1 MKGRSARRLASHAL
15 LSLLVIAS
23 LSPFLFMVLASL
35 KSNEQFYHAYF
46 APSLPLRWG
55 NYAEAWVQVGG
66 YLINSITVTAVSVT
80 GSLLFAGLAA
90 YAFARY
96 RFPGSRVLY
105 LAVLIVL
112 LIPGTLTLIP
122 AFVILRKLGLI
133 GSHAAL
139 YAVYITE
146 TQVLGLLVLRSFF
159 AGVPDDLLEAATLD
173 GAGDVATAARVVM
186 PLAKPAFLT
195 VAIMST
201 LSCWNDYLWPLI
213 TLPDSRLWTV
223 TQGLVA
229 FRDRY
234 AGMSAWGPLFAGF
247 VIASVPL
254 FILFFASM
262 RHFVSGLTS
271 GAMKA

>member
-1 MKGRSARRLASHAL
+1 MTGRSAGRLASHAL
-15 LSLLVIAS
+15 LSVLVFAS
-23 LSPFLFMVLASL
+23 LYPFLFMVLTSL
-35 KSNEQFYHAYF
+35 KTSEQFSHGYF
-46 APSLPLRWG
+46 FPAVPLRWG
-55 NYAEAWVQVGG
+55 NYAEAWGQVGR
-66 YLINSITVTAVSVT
+66 YLLNSITVTAVSVA
-80 GSLLFAGLAA
+80 GSLLFAALAA

-96 RFPGSRVLY
+96 RFPGSRLLYIGVL
-105 LAVLIVL
+105 AAL
-112 LIPGTLTLIP
+112 LIPGTLTLVP
-122 AFVILRKLGLI
+122 TFVILRQLGLI
-133 GSHAAL
+133 GSHASL
-139 YAVYITE
+139 YAVYVTE
-146 TQVLGLLVLRSFF
+146 TEVLGILILRTFF

-173 GAGDVATAARVVM
+173 GAGDAAVAARVVL

-223 TQGLVA
+223 TLGLVS

-234 AGMSAWGPLFAGF
+234 AGISAWGPLFAGF

-271 GAMKA
+271 GAVKA